1 MNNQGR
7 RRFIEQEIVKCSRCG
22 TCRSI
27 CPVFLAENNENTTAR
42 SKNRLMEAVLEDD
55 IELTPGVQKRFEK
68 CLLCKACKA
77 HCGSGVATDKVIM
90 EGRAAAVERNGLS
103 PMKKLAFTG
112 LRYRKL
118 FDLGLR
124 TGALFQSLIFKKLP
138 EGRGRVPR
146 ILLPGAGLNQRRIIP
161 DMTANPL
168 RVRLPKFIKARTAA
182 GKGRVLFFTGCMLN
196 YMYPE
201 SGEAVVGIL
210 TENGWDV
217 VIPEKQCCCGT
228 PAFTSGDVETGRFLA
243 EQNIKA
249 IRAEDYDH
257 IVTACASCGAALKYE
272 YEHVLGD
279 SPLLKTWQGISTHVF
294 DISQFVLR
302 HCDLTKLGNLPIR
315 VTYHDPCHLVRGM
328 NVSAEPREILKAI
341 PGLEFM
347 EMKDASR
354 CCGAGGSFSAVYYEL
369 SRKINDKKLDN
380 IEDTGMDY
388 LVTGCSSCRMHITDG
403 LTQRKSAVEV
413 LHTAE
418 VIQMAYEA
426 GRKEGKHVNS

>member
-1 MNNQGR
+1 MNNQER

-42 SKNRLMEAVLEDD
+42 SKNRLLEAVLEDD
-55 IELTPGVQKRFEK
+55 IELTPGVQKRFDK

-90 EGRAAAVERNGLS
+90 EGRAATVERNGLS
-103 PMKKLAFTG
+103 PIKKLAFTG

-168 RVRLPKFIKARTAA
+168 RARLPKFIKAKTTAS
-182 GKGRVLFFTGCMLN
+182 KGRVLFFTGCMLN

-201 SGEAVVGIL
+201 PGEAVVSIL
-210 TENGWDV
+210 TGNGWDV
-217 VIPEKQCCCGT
+217 IIPEEQCCCGT

-272 YEHVLGD
+272 YEHVLGG

-302 HCDLTKLGNLPIR
+302 YCDLTKLGSLPIR

-328 NVSAEPREILKAI
+328 NVAAEPREILKAI
-341 PGLEFM
+341 PGLEFV
-347 EMKDASR
+347 EMKDANR

-380 IEDTGMDY
+380 IEDTGTDY

-403 LTQRKSAVEV
+403 LTQRKSAVKV

-426 GRKEGKHVNS
+426 GRKEGNHVNS